1 MSKPLQDTQTTGIVN
16 APTGYYSG
24 TANGCQFNGTTHDVV
39 TDFTRV
45 PRYDIYGNNTYPA
58 SDAYKTGTNAPV
70 MWDSSGAAT
79 TNFTNM
85 MYLKFD
91 HTDTNLRWVN
101 YQRGVYN
108 ATDNAAYR
116 ARMGY
121 NSNIPASLYMIGLG
135 GNAASTD
142 YLLMQRMANDPSAD
156 IFNSPALYP
165 AATLPTSFN
174 TQNKGKLVYSSD
186 FSDLRRAFL
195 NLSSQILRLSQ

>member
-1 MSKPLQDTQTTGIVN
+1 
-16 APTGYYSG
+16 
-24 TANGCQFNGTTHDVV
+24 
-39 TDFTRV
+39 
-45 PRYDIYGNNTYPA
+45 
-58 SDAYKTGTNAPV
+58 
-70 MWDSSGAAT
+70 
-79 TNFTNM
+79 
-85 MYLKFD
+85 
-91 HTDTNLRWVN
+91 
-101 YQRGVYN
+101 
-108 ATDNAAYR
+108 
-116 ARMGY
+116 MGY